1 MSNSLLR
8 VETLTGQ
15 SITVKNT
22 EIRVRTQVI
31 QFRLPV
37 ANAGLIWNRPVAVLV
52 RTWDGQEQML
62 PIPDLT
68 RIIVLILAG
77 LCLASMF
84 LLILFRPKKV
94 ES

>member
-1 MSNSLLR
+1 MSTSLLR

-15 SITVKNT
+15 SIRVKNT
-22 EIRVRTQVI
+22 EIRVRSQVI

-37 ANAGLIWNRPVAVLV
+37 ANGGMIWNRPVAVVV
-52 RTWDGQEQML
+52 RALDGQEQIL
-62 PIPDLT
+62 SVPDLT
-68 RIIVLILAG
+68 RITVLILAG
-77 LCLASMF
+77 LCFVSMF